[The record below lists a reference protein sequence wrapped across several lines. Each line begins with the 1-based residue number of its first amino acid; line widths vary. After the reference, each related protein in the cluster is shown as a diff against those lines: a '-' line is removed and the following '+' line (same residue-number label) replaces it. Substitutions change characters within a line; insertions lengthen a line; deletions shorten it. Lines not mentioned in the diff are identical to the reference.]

1 MKETMEKLN
10 KLKRGDPVNLNSEK
24 TQVTS
29 ENQETVTE
37 NKELLDW
44 KKRFTGSFNK
54 LRIKI

>member
-1 MKETMEKLN
+1 MKEAMEKLN
-10 KLKRGDPVNLNSEK
+10 KLKRGAPVNLNSEK

-29 ENQETVTE
+29 ENQETVNE

-44 KKRFTGSFNK
+44 KKRFTGSFNE